1 MALRNWLRRL
11 EKSAHGETYVISQ
24 KDGPPKIFPKSE
36 YQAAWE
42 NAWRQMGAG
51 EDAPP
56 EIPRNALPGKV
67 KAAPTAM
74 GKCENTAAKGRYEG
88 RSPKAPARRRMVRVF
103 YWPHLSSIS
112 RKTTSP

>member
-11 EKSAHGETYVISQ
+11 EKSAHAETYIIPQ
-24 KDGPPKIFPKSE
+24 KGGPPKIFPKSE

-56 EIPRNALPGKV
+56 IHPMIRAALNSSDP
-67 KAAPTAM
+67 
-74 GKCENTAAKGRYEG
+74 EWRRYFLFCDDLDWTE
-88 RSPKAPARRRMVRVF
+88 P
-103 YWPHLSSIS
+103 IED
-112 RKTTSP
+112 TSEP

>member
-42 NAWRQMGAG
+42 NAWRQMSAG

-56 EIPRNALPGKV
+56 MHPMI
-67 KAAPTAM
+67 
-74 GKCENTAAKGRYEG
+74 TAALNSSDPEWRRYFLFCDDLDWTE
-88 RSPKAPARRRMVRVF
+88 P
-103 YWPHLSSIS
+103 IED
-112 RKTTSP
+112 TSEP